1 MIGYSYSNYD
11 GCMDSRKSTFRYI
24 FLLAGGGVSLKS
36 AKQFVMATSTM
47 EDEFVACFEATIQA
61 LCLQNF
67 TLGFGIVDNTTKL
80 LRIYCDNFATVF
92 FSNNDKY
99 SKKEKHMDLKYLSVK

>member
-1 MIGYSYSNYD
+1 
-11 GCMDSRKSTFRYI
+11 MDLQ
-24 FLLAGGGVSLKS
+24 FLPIDDH
-36 AKQFVMATSTM
+36 F
-47 EDEFVACFEATIQA
+47 
-61 LCLQNF
+61 
-67 TLGFGIVDNTTKL
+67 VDNTTKL